1 MQRDADPVKGAGKAE
16 QPVET
21 ELKRVLKSRAWPG
34 KEAGFIWGALSK
46 CEPTEPFVAG
56 WTRCASSHV
65 VSSYN
70 LGSGPA
76 NIAVNG
82 TFTDGKWHRVK
93 AVRWA
98 PAFFVKKILWKNKNP
113 LWWSQL
119 TCGCVLLSLDF
130 RTTHTH
136 TTVKSTSQVSV
147 TTCQM

>member
-98 PAFFVKKILWKNKNP
+98 PVFFIKKILWKRKIH
-113 LWWSQL
+113 
-119 TCGCVLLSLDF
+119 CGDHNSPVAVFCSHLSF
-130 RTTHTH
+130 APHTH
-136 TTVKSTSQVSV
+136 TQPLNPHPRFL
-147 TTCQM
+147 